1 MITEDYVD
9 FEMAELLKQKGF
21 DVPTW
26 FYYQNKE
33 LKLASWSG
41 WDEDWNH
48 CLINDKPSTLISAPT
63 FQEVERWFREIHH
76 IDICV
81 CRELDEYGKCF
92 NGYIAV
98 IYQDGCYKVT
108 IRDAT
113 KDLTYEEATNKAIK
127 YGLTLI

>member
-63 FQEVERWFREIHH
+63 IQMVMKWLRNIHGLFIH
-76 IDICV
+76 IDVI
-81 CRELDEYGKCF
+81 REASCWLAD
-92 NGYIAV
+92 I
-98 IYQDGCYKVT
+98 QDIKEDVNVYPV
-108 IRDAT
+108 
-113 KDLTYEEATNKAIK
+113 KDDFSNYEEACEAAIK
-127 YGLTLI
+127 YCLENLINY